1 MANEQFAAQ
10 EEKRQKNE
18 RHHQQQ
24 KHETQMRD
32 LQTQCEANVRELQQ
46 LQVHTWANPRRD
58 SALFL
63 ENGYFGIKTKV
74 IVSSVC
80 FRMRSVICWLSMR
93 PRSWRSW
100 MRSTAQSSRTGERNS
115 DPARR
120 YHLLL
125 LTLELNPSHS
135 SEWLN
140 YYTCVILVNTLFTRL
155 SHTEWM
161 YNDGLWKYLM

>member
-63 ENGYFGIKTKV
+63 ENGYFVIKTKV
-74 IVSSVC
+74 SV
-80 FRMRSVICWLSMR
+80 L
-93 PRSWRSW
+93 
-100 MRSTAQSSRTGERNS
+100 
-115 DPARR
+115 
-120 YHLLL
+120 
-125 LTLELNPSHS
+125 
-135 SEWLN
+135 
-140 YYTCVILVNTLFTRL
+140 CVF
-155 SHTEWM
+155 
-161 YNDGLWKYLM
+161 